1 MECGETRIA
10 RLAQHHAEPIV
21 EDLIPAAQMPHVA
34 DVYREPVAGTGE
46 DMVTLFVRLMIEFT
60 KWMPMLC
67 RPTVFDLGEARIVV
81 LDLEEVCLKSSWQDT
96 MQTRIM
102 YMVARK
108 ILAGDFFLR
117 PAHARYSP
125 ARYRAYSLAKFRDM
139 RQATKRFCY
148 DEFHRTEGCEQIID
162 QAVLDQREGR
172 KLKVRMGLSSQR
184 LADFPPKLA
193 ELATSIYICGLGKE
207 ETVEDAMQRFGLRE
221 SSRYVLQSR
230 LFGPE
235 QRHGANP
242 VFGAPF
248 LASWTLDNRIGRVE
262 QMLYNM
268 LGPTELWALTTRPDD
283 VDLRDRLYDALGH
296 QETWRRLAVVFP
308 TGSAAEEIDRRT
320 HALTRLGRERSEAER
335 AVIRDIAIEVIDGVG
350 VGIALRP
357 SSGIVSGA
365 ELEEAHRRKH
375 RDWLADIRN

>member
-46 DMVTLFVRLMIEFT
+46 DMVTLFVRLVIEFT

-67 RPTVFDLGEARIVV
+67 RPTVSTLARPGSWYSISKRSA
-81 LDLEEVCLKSSWQDT
+81 LK
-96 MQTRIM
+96 
-102 YMVARK
+102 A
-108 ILAGDFFLR
+108 AGRTPRR
-117 PAHARYSP
+117 PASCIWSRARSWPATFSSVPPTPATRPSGIGPIASP
-125 ARYRAYSLAKFRDM
+125 SFAICGRRPSASATTSYTGPRAASRSSN
-139 RQATKRFCY
+139 
-148 DEFHRTEGCEQIID
+148 QI
-162 QAVLDQREGR
+162 VLDQREGR
-172 KLKVRMGLSSQR
+172 TKVRIGLSSQR
-184 LADFPPKLA
+184 LADFPPHLA

-221 SSRYVLQSR
+221 SSRYVLRSR

-235 QRHGANP
+235 QKHGANP

-248 LASWTLDNRIGRVE
+248 LASWTLDNRVGRVE

-296 QETWRRLAVVFP
+296 RETWRRLAVVFP
-308 TGSAAEEIDRRT
+308 TGSAAGRSTAART
-320 HALTRLGRERSEAER
+320 R
-335 AVIRDIAIEVIDGVG
+335 
-350 VGIALRP
+350 
-357 SSGIVSGA
+357 
-365 ELEEAHRRKH
+365 
-375 RDWLADIRN
+375 